1 MPSFQA
7 PKGTRDFYPDQMAVR
22 NWITGVW
29 RRVSVRNGFV
39 EYDGPTFEYLDLYRV
54 KSGDEIVSQLFHFT
68 DRGGRELALRPEMT
82 PTLARMVAARAG
94 GLPKPIKWFC
104 MPPMYR
110 AERPQRGRLREF
122 LQWNVDVLG
131 EDDIIADADCIF
143 VLVDMFRE
151 LGLTPQHVEVKLN
164 SRALVAAVLSAVG
177 FAEESLDGVY
187 AVLDKRDKLPDD
199 AFAEMVDEVSTND
212 RQRSTLL
219 TLGEAK
225 GPTGLEAVRGL
236 LRDEAE
242 GLNHLD
248 RLIGTLGLL
257 AAMGAGDYCTFDM
270 GVVRGL
276 AYYTGTVFEAFGK
289 GSLQR
294 AICGGGRY
302 DRLLAGVGG
311 PPMTGVGFGLGDV
324 VLQDVLTEL
333 ALLPADLGRQRVVFV
348 IDAEPVF
355 FDRALHITADLRG
368 RGVTAVYS
376 YKRQSL
382 VKQLK
387 QASSR
392 GAVRAVFV
400 DQDTADKGV
409 VGVKDLET
417 GVQASMPVAAL
428 LDDPYGTVEPS
439 S

>member
-1 MPSFQA
+1 
-7 PKGTRDFYPDQMAVR
+7 
-22 NWITGVW
+22 
-29 RRVSVRNGFV
+29 
-39 EYDGPTFEYLDLYRV
+39 
-54 KSGDEIVSQLFHFT
+54 
-68 DRGGRELALRPEMT
+68 
-82 PTLARMVAARAG
+82 
-94 GLPKPIKWFC
+94 
-104 MPPMYR
+104 
-110 AERPQRGRLREF
+110 
-122 LQWNVDVLG
+122 
-131 EDDIIADADCIF
+131 
-143 VLVDMFRE
+143 
-151 LGLTPQHVEVKLN
+151 
-164 SRALVAAVLSAVG
+164 
-177 FAEESLDGVY
+177 
-187 AVLDKRDKLPDD
+187 
-199 AFAEMVDEVSTND
+199 
-212 RQRSTLL
+212 
-219 TLGEAK
+219 
-225 GPTGLEAVRGL
+225 
-236 LRDEAE
+236 
-242 GLNHLD
+242 
-248 RLIGTLGLL
+248 
-257 AAMGAGDYCTFDM
+257 
-270 GVVRGL
+270 
-276 AYYTGTVFEAFGK
+276 
-289 GSLQR
+289 
-294 AICGGGRY
+294 
-302 DRLLAGVGG
+302 
-311 PPMTGVGFGLGDV
+311 MTGVGFGLGDV